1 MPTFTHNQ
9 QELFYR
15 EEGQGPLLLI
25 LPGNTASSTLHE
37 GELAHFGQ
45 RYHAVALDL
54 PGTGRSDR
62 IETWPDDWWRQ
73 GARAAAALVEHLSAE
88 RAVVVGT
95 SGGAVAALLMAQ
107 HLPHRVRAVIS
118 DSVVKR
124 QPPEV
129 LRAEVAA
136 RRERHPEAVA
146 FWRRAHGDDWEQV
159 VEADSD
165 LLLRLARRDGR
176 WFDESLAVIRC
187 PVLLTGSLQDR
198 LLHDGVAQMVA
209 MAEEIPKSQLTLFN
223 GGGHPLIWSRPEH
236 FRRVADA
243 FLASLDDE
251 GDETNRV

>member
-9 QELFYR
+9 HRLFYR
-15 EEGQGPLLLI
+15 QEGQGPLLVI
-25 LPGNTASSTLHE
+25 LPGNTASSVLHE

-62 IETWPDDWWRQ
+62 IETWPDGWWLQ
-73 GARAAAALVEHLSAE
+73 GARAAAALVEHLSADQ
-88 RAVVVGT
+88 AVVVGT

-107 HLPHRVRAVIS
+107 HLPHRVRAVIA

-129 LRAEVAA
+129 LRAEVAS
-136 RRERHPEAVA
+136 RRERHPDAVA
-146 FWRRAHGDDWEQV
+146 FWRHAHGDDWEQV

-165 LLLRLARRDGR
+165 LLLRLAARGGR
-176 WFDESLAVIRC
+176 WFHQSLSGIAC
-187 PVLLTGSLQDR
+187 TVLLTGSLQDR
-198 LLHDGVAQMVA
+198 MLHDGAAQMVA
-209 MAEEIPKSQLTLFN
+209 MANEIPGSQLTLFN
-223 GGGHPLIWSRPEH
+223 GGDHPSMWSRSDR

-243 FLASLDDE
+243 FLASLNAAGGE
-251 GDETNRV
+251 ISRV